1 MISSDLRLVLAALA
15 FIIYMYLKKSASIQP
30 RTSLSKSQIRAAF
43 KNTKYVLVVNG
54 PLKADPVQLKKTGAA
69 LRAVSP

>member
-43 KNTKYVLVVNG
+43 KNTKYVVNG